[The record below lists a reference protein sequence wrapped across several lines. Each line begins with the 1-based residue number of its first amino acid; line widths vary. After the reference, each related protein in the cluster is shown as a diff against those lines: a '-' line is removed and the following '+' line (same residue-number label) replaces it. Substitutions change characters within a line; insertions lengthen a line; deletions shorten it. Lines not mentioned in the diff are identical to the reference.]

1 MRGGDMYNVSETY
14 KELMKNPIR
23 NQSHMKVALG
33 LINQQA
39 QATASVS
46 DSSKYTGFS
55 DLQTV
60 FTKNDIGN
68 MYATYEQN
76 FTKAD
81 GTKYFL
87 PRNSERYMKNGLISN
102 NLFSPNFQI
111 KFMFGYGNSD
121 IRGLT
126 IQFGE
131 NYPTKFTVTTSN
143 GTETYFE
150 NNSDFFETD
159 TVFSNTDSLTI
170 KIEEMLYPNQRVR
183 IFYVKFGQGL
193 EYDNEWIISATSRS
207 SLSAINE
214 SLPEINFS
222 VTLKNED
229 QRFNVDN
236 PSSEINFLESGQ
248 KLSVL
253 YGYEISEGN
262 IEWMQLHTLLVSE
275 WSANDS
281 QAVISG
287 VDRFQYMNENFYKGQ
302 FYQNEVSLYDLAVT
316 VMNDAGIDSSEY
328 YIDTYLQKVKI
339 KNPVPN
345 VPHKEALQI
354 IANAGRCILDYD
366 RWGKIRMY
374 SSFLPDFLT
383 TSNGTVYFSEASSVD
398 TDTRKSKYATYEEN
412 YTTADSQMLF
422 PPKTGIAINCGYI
435 SSQISGENNKFSTNP
450 VLTRTLEAKYK
461 CFGLKIGFSSVLPKS
476 FIIRTYADAVKYDE
490 ITISNVESMDF
501 EYYYD
506 FHEFDVLQIE
516 FTETQKPNMRI
527 HVDYITLGSETDYTV
542 EYDDLY
548 ATPVGTQLEKVKNI
562 KTSRSIMSQSGVT
575 EELISEDIQ
584 YSGEN
589 IQYFFNAPHYSY
601 QAKLENAEAGR
612 TISIV
617 GSGAYYVE
625 VKITG
630 AAIGE
635 TLNLSING
643 IKYNVSTSYV
653 SHVVNNRG
661 NDKEWDNPLISD
673 ESLCEDVC
681 LWLADYYSSGIE
693 YELDYRG
700 EPALD
705 CGDTI
710 YQENRYTD
718 ELKVIIE
725 EMELNFNGGI
735 DGTLVTRRKERVDRA
750 KNRLGN
756 KRLF

>member
-1 MRGGDMYNVSETY
+1 MYNVSQQY
-14 KELMKNPIR
+14 KEQSKNPLR

-39 QATASVS
+39 QASAVVS
-46 DSSKYTGFS
+46 DPSKYAGFS
-55 DLQTV
+55 DLQTI

-68 MYATYEQN
+68 MYATYEEN
-76 FTKAD
+76 FIRAD

-87 PRNSERYMKNGLISN
+87 PRTSSNYMKNGLISN
-102 NLFSPNFQI
+102 DLFSENFQI
-111 KFMFGYGNSD
+111 KFAFRYGNSD

-131 NYPTKFTVTTSN
+131 NYPTKFTVTTSD

-150 NNSDFFETD
+150 NSSDFFETD
-159 TVFSNTDSLTI
+159 TVFSNTNSLTI
-170 KIEEMLYPNQRVR
+170 NIEETIYQNQRVR
-183 IFYVKFGQGL
+183 IFYIKFGQGL
-193 EYDNEWIISATSRS
+193 EYDNEWIISTTSRN

-214 SLPEINFS
+214 FLPEINFS

-253 YGYEISEGN
+253 YGYEISEGT
-262 IEWMQLHTLLVSE
+262 IEWIQLHTLLVSE
-275 WSANDS
+275 WRADDS
-281 QAVISG
+281 QAVISA

-302 FYQNEVSLYDLAVT
+302 FYQNGISLYDLAVI
-316 VMNDAGIDSSEY
+316 VMNDAGIDSADY
-328 YIDTYLQKVKI
+328 YIDSYLQKVKV
-339 KNPVPN
+339 KNPLPN
-345 VPHKEALQI
+345 VTHKEALQI

-374 SSFLPDFLT
+374 SSFLPDFAT

-398 TDTRKSKYATYEEN
+398 SNTRKFKYATYEEN
-412 YTTADSQMLF
+412 YTTSDSQMLF
-422 PPKTGIAINCGYI
+422 PPRTGMAINCGYI
-435 SSQISGENNKFSTNP
+435 SSQISGEDKKFSTNP

-476 FIIRTYADAVKYDE
+476 FIIRTYADSVKYDE
-490 ITISNVESMDF
+490 ITISDVESMDF
-501 EYYYD
+501 ECYYD

-516 FTETQKPNMRI
+516 FTETQNPNTRI
-527 HVDYITLGSETDYTV
+527 HVDYITLGAETDYTV
-542 EYDDLY
+542 EYDDLFS
-548 ATPVGTQLEKVKNI
+548 TPVGTQLEKVKNI
-562 KTSRSIMSQSGVT
+562 KTSRSILSQSGVT
-575 EELISEDIQ
+575 EELINEDVQ

-589 IQYFFNAPHYSY
+589 IQYFFNDPYYSY
-601 QAKLENAEAGR
+601 QAKLENAGSGR
-612 TISIV
+612 SVSIA

-625 VKITG
+625 VKING
-630 AAIGE
+630 ASIGE
-635 TLNLSING
+635 TLNLSISG
-643 IKYNVSTSYV
+643 VKYNISTSYV
-653 SHVVNNRG
+653 SHAVNNRG

-673 ESLCEDVC
+673 QSLCEDVC

-693 YELDYRG
+693 YELSYRG